1 MKIFIY
7 HHNDNETSC
16 LWTPQKAIYHI
27 LRCGRHD
34 NDVVD
39 HGRSCFVDKPFD
51 QPQILKDN
59 NVTLLHHWGQV
70 DNESRGAIMSL

>member
-39 HGRSCFVDKPFD
+39 HGRSCFDDDPND
-51 QPQILKDN
+51 QPSN
-59 NVTLLHHWGQV
+59 T
-70 DNESRGAIMSL
+70 ER